1 MATTNDFMG
10 GCSFKI
16 SDILENPKSGWFKLS
31 DMGEA
36 ELEEAEEVEEWKVM
50 SSEDDENTLT
60 HVFRKIREEWLSKS

>member
-16 SDILENPKSGWFKLS
+16 SDILEQPKSGWFKLS

-50 SSEDDENTLT
+50 SSEDDENNTDT
-60 HVFRKIREEWLSKS
+60 CIP

>member
-36 ELEEAEEVEEWKVM
+36 ELEEAEEVEE
-50 SSEDDENTLT
+50 
-60 HVFRKIREEWLSKS
+60 

>member
-16 SDILENPKSGWFKLS
+16 SDILEQPKSGWFKLS

-36 ELEEAEEVEEWKVM
+36 ELEDAEEVEEWKVM
-50 SSEDDENTLT
+50 SSEDDENNTDT
-60 HVFRKIREEWLSKS
+60 CIP

>member
-1 MATTNDFMG
+1 MG

-50 SSEDDENTLT
+50 SSEDDENNTDT
-60 HVFRKIREEWLSKS
+60 CIP